1 MHTVIP
7 PLSSSHCTGHFSS
20 LPSATAAVKKT
31 ICDARAC
38 RKSSKVNH
46 VAKLVMEGGSFQ
58 ERQRDL
64 CLLSSFIAEQEKWLE
79 DWISVLGWTMESL
92 ERPVSE

>member
-1 MHTVIP
+1 M
-7 PLSSSHCTGHFSS
+7 
-20 LPSATAAVKKT
+20 
-31 ICDARAC
+31 
-38 RKSSKVNH
+38 
-46 VAKLVMEGGSFQ
+46 AKLVMEGGSFQ